1 MERLKHFF
9 KSLFFY
15 HEPRDTY
22 EFSLPEKNDE
32 EASKKV
38 NPNNSLF
45 DPDEQEN
52 NQNGFNL
59 GGDHQNKVPENEA
72 QDLASAL
79 REKYGN

>member
-38 NPNNSLF
+38 NPKLF
-45 DPDEQEN
+45 NPDEQEN
-52 NQNGFNL
+52 NQNLYNTLSVNIDFI
-59 GGDHQNKVPENEA
+59 KV
-72 QDLASAL
+72 
-79 REKYGN
+79 KYNTLINSFKRI

>member
-15 HEPRDTY
+15 YEPRDTY

-38 NPNNSLF
+38 NTNNSLS

-52 NQNGFNL
+52 NQNLYNTLSVNIDFI
-59 GGDHQNKVPENEA
+59 K
-72 QDLASAL
+72 AL
-79 REKYGN
+79 ILS

>member
-38 NPNNSLF
+38 NPNNSLSN
-45 DPDEQEN
+45 PD
-52 NQNGFNL
+52 
-59 GGDHQNKVPENEA
+59 
-72 QDLASAL
+72 
-79 REKYGN
+79 